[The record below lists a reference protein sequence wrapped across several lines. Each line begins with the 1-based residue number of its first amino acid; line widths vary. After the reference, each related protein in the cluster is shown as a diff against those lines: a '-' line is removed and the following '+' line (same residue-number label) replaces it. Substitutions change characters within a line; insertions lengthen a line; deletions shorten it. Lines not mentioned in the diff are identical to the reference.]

1 MLKHRARSKSP
12 IAEINVVPYIDV
24 MLVLL
29 VIFMITAPI
38 LSQGVTVDLPK
49 AESQAVKTTDREPI
63 IVSVNAEGEYFL
75 NVDQNPEMP
84 MAAEK
89 LMVRVAAELALAKE
103 SGQSVNVLVKGDQ
116 GVPYGRVVLAMSAL
130 KQAGAEQVGLVTD
143 STTLQQQTVVE
154 VE

>member
-1 MLKHRARSKSP
+1 MMAKRSSKRRP

-38 LSQGVTVDLPK
+38 LTQGITVDLPK
-49 AESQAVKTTDREPI
+49 AASQPVKSSDRDPI
-63 IVSVNAEGEYFL
+63 IVSVNLAGDYFL
-75 NVDQNPEMP
+75 NIADHPEAVMDP
-84 MAAEK
+84 QAR
-89 LMVRVAAELALAKE
+89 MVRVAAELALSRERHEAL
-103 SGQSVNVLVKGDQ
+103 NVLVKGDQ

-143 STTLQQQTVVE
+143 AIAEQTEME
-154 VE
+154 VQG